1 MCVRGVLECWREFH
15 SYLSLQ
21 HALYRRKYRTHSKR
35 HSQYHHSN
43 TKTPTP
49 TLEHRYCTRL
59 NPPDVRE
66 CLSCTSASPIR
77 DDEKVITIDELV
89 QRLKES
95 DTYHL
100 FKESDFL
107 EEDEDED
114 VVLEKKQVVVNVS
127 PPPPPGKHTWQ

>member
-1 MCVRGVLECWREFH
+1 MTLLSHLITRMSSVSLVSFVSLIHIIRESLEQQR
-15 SYLSLQ
+15 SN
-21 HALYRRKYRTHSKR
+21 THLNS
-35 HSQYHHSN
+35 

-107 EEDEDED
+107 EEDGDED
-114 VVLEKKQVVVNVS
+114 VVLEKKQASVNVS
-127 PPPPPGKHTWQ
+127 PPPPPGKHTW